1 MDIDL
6 NDLRSHSTAELV
18 KLAHQAGIEKATS
31 LGRQDLVFEILCKRT
46 LRGAQVPGA
55 GVLEI
60 LPDGFGFLRTPSAA
74 YLPGADDIYVSPS
87 QIRRFHLRTGD
98 YVRGRVRTPKE
109 NERYIALIKVEQVN
123 GYDPELQDR
132 PLLFDNLEPT
142 YPSVPLGLEHDPAE
156 HASRVVD
163 LLAPMGLG
171 QRVLVH
177 ADASCDV
184 PLLYG
189 LLLRA
194 LKASH
199 PSVAPFLLLIQAS
212 PEAAASAAS
221 LPCEVV
227 ATTFDEPAN
236 RHTQAAEIVGQRARR
251 LAEAGQQ
258 AVVFIHSLTRLC
270 RAYEELAGGTAR
282 LGGSGLDSSI
292 LGGPR
297 RLLAD
302 ARALR
307 EGGSLTVFA
316 SLDPS
321 GSSQL
326 DRAIF
331 EAFQGTSRARIVLD
345 AQLSIPGVFPGIDPL
360 RTDNGDAHRLVD
372 AQQLQALRELRA
384 SLPPQPH
391 RALSALRQGL
401 ASHSSNAALLQAG
414 LDNNA
419 ETGE

>member
-6 NDLRSHSTAELV
+6 NDLRSRSTAELV
-18 KLAHQAGIEKATS
+18 KLAHQASIEKATS

-46 LRGAQVPGA
+46 PRGAQVPGA

-98 YVRGRVRTPKE
+98 YVHGRVRTPKE

-132 PLLFDNLEPT
+132 PLLFDNLVAQH
-142 YPSVPLGLEHDPAE
+142 PSVPLGLEHDPSE
-156 HASRVVD
+156 HTSRLVD
-163 LLAPMGLG
+163 LLVPMGLG

-177 ADASCDV
+177 ADAGCDV
-184 PLLYG
+184 LLLYRQ
-189 LLLRA
+189 LLQA
-194 LKASH
+194 LAVSH
-199 PSVAPFLLLIQAS
+199 PGIVPFLLLVQTS
-212 PEAAASAAS
+212 PEAAASAAE

-227 ATTFDEPAN
+227 ATRFDEPAN

-251 LAEAGQQ
+251 LAEAGQH
-258 AVVFIHSLTRLC
+258 AVVFVHSLTHLC

-282 LGGSGLDSSI
+282 LGASGLDSSI

-316 SLDPS
+316 SLNPH
-321 GSSQL
+321 GSSKL
-326 DRAIF
+326 DQAIF
-331 EAFQGTSRARIVLD
+331 DAFQGVSRARIVLD
-345 AQLSIPGVFPGIDPL
+345 PQLAIPGVLPGIDPL
-360 RTDNGDAHRLVD
+360 RSVNGDAHLLLD
-372 AQQLQALRELRA
+372 PSQLASLSALRS
-384 SLPPQPH
+384 SLHPQPH
-391 RALSALRQGL
+391 RALTTLCQRLSE
-401 ASHSSNAALLQAG
+401 HDSNAALLQAG
-414 LDNNA
+414 LDNSA
-419 ETGE
+419 QTGE